1 MVYKCYILP
10 IGRLYHVHQNL
21 PRISFRSS
29 SEIGIVH
36 RSSPAPNFGHLF
48 MLNLNLLVGGD
59 VDVHC
64 HAGRIDFFAILKSH
78 RIQPGKG
85 YLSLP
90 IFISPVV
97 AIQRSRKGETD
108 FWDFEKLVICL
119 VLSCFWKNASKK
131 NFLPAEK
138 KLSWKLVYF
147 QMAGDFP
154 IRESRNL
161 LFKMLETFRFRK
173 KARKFCPDFL
183 GESFL
188 FTSGCPWKWS

>member
-21 PRISFRSS
+21 PGISFKSS

-36 RSSPAPNFGHLF
+36 RSSPAQSFGHLF

-78 RIQPGKG
+78 RIQRGKG
-85 YLSLP
+85 HVSLP

-97 AIQRSRKGETD
+97 AIQSSRKGETD

-119 VLSCFWKNASKK
+119 VLSCFLKNASKT
-131 NFLPAEK
+131 AK
-138 KLSWKLVYF
+138 KMSWKLVTF
-147 QMAGDFP
+147 LNAGDFSNP
-154 IRESRNL
+154 GIPKSPP
-161 LFKMLETFRFRK
+161 K
-173 KARKFCPDFL
+173 CPDLL
-183 GESFL
+183 GEKFPVYIRMSMEVIL
-188 FTSGCPWKWS
+188 TIVR